1 MIVWMAASQAL
12 AQTPN
17 YSVWSSM
24 AHGERVRAQ
33 ARTAEGKF
41 VAANA
46 AYDLQTDGTFY
57 IGGGDWDHK
66 AGQVRSFVV
75 DQTGKMNLSKEMGA
89 GARAHGHLST
99 FIGMGA
105 GYNAPEPKSPFNG
118 QIAEVIVF
126 DRVLSAADRRAVI
139 DYFLRCHFRGDTAE
153 MPIRGEILRLDS
165 SSFQLADGHLTAW
178 RDQSGLENHAHVRGT
193 APQVVAD
200 ATPAGGAA
208 IAFNGNGYLEIGP
221 NPDAFDGD
229 ERTWFFVFSPSKL
242 SNGRIINSAYSS
254 IEPPT
259 DGNVMP
265 RALTR
270 MRHNNPGLIV
280 DMGVGLWANPLPMD
294 MDGDGELDMI
304 VASMG
309 VPERGIYRFAR
320 SEQSGGEVFMSGER
334 FTAATHNLRASK
346 TIDGKWVVL
355 SPGRVYTG
363 FANSGL
369 SKWKVIDYKPDFYT
383 GRANHWSFFDY
394 DNDGV
399 DDLIIGADDWREY
412 GWDDAYD
419 DNGNWKNGPL
429 RGFVWWVKNSGT
441 NDEPVYGQAQ
451 KVMAGDAPVETYGN
465 PCPSFADFNG
475 DGLPDLICGEFLDK
489 LTYYQNIGTPDSPRF
504 AEGRFI
510 EVDGETYHAELE
522 MIVPVAID
530 WDRDGHTDMIV
541 GEEDGRVGFLRH
553 TGEVRDGMP
562 VFDPPEFFK
571 QVADEIKVGALCT
584 PAATDWDGDG
594 DTDLVVGDTAGF
606 VSLVENLGGTP
617 IKWAAPVRLEA
628 GGEVLRILAG
638 DNGSIQGPAEAK
650 WGYTVAEVADWDG
663 DGLDDLLV
671 NTIVGKIL
679 WYRNVGSP
687 GSPRLAAAQPVR
699 MRRSD
704 PVHNPEWNW
713 WAPSGDD
720 FATQW
725 RTSLQAIDLTG
736 DGVLDM
742 VTLDQDGYLALF
754 ERHEH
759 DGEFFLT
766 APKRIFHVEPG
777 KPAVFNHKHELM
789 AFDRDND
796 GHNDLAVLDERG
808 GRWFFHPV
816 PQENGKRVKLP
827 RYHVDRS
834 GEPALEATAL
844 RLTAGWAGRSGRRKF
859 AFVDWD
865 LDGRLDLMVNS
876 VSVNFLKNVADE
888 PGTFVFRDMGT
899 IDRTRLAGHTT
910 CPEVIDLN
918 ADGVLDIVVGAEDG
932 YIYQMLNPNVRE

>member
-1 MIVWMAASQAL
+1 
-12 AQTPN
+12 
-17 YSVWSSM
+17 M
-24 AHGERVRAQ
+24 AHNGRVRAQ
-33 ARTAEGKF
+33 ARTAEGEF

-75 DQTGKMNLSKEMGA
+75 DESGEMSLATESGA

-118 QIAEVIVF
+118 QVAEVIVF
-126 DRVLSAADRRAVI
+126 NRVLKADERRGVI
-139 DYFLRCHFRGDTAE
+139 DYLLQRHFRGDAVE
-153 MPIRGEILRLDS
+153 IPIQGEVLRLDS
-165 SSFQLADGHLTAW
+165 SSFQFDGGQLVGWQDT
-178 RDQSGLENHAHVRGT
+178 SSLGNHAMVRAT
-193 APQVVAD
+193 APKVVQG
-200 ATPAGGAA
+200 ATPAGGPAVV
-208 IAFNGNGYLEIGP
+208 FDGSGYLEIGP

-229 ERTWFFVFSPSKL
+229 GRTWFFVFSPRKL
-242 SNGRIINSAYSS
+242 SNGRIINSAYRS
-254 IEPPT
+254 IQPPV
-259 DGNVMP
+259 DGGAP
-265 RALTR
+265 PQALTR
-270 MRHNNPGLIV
+270 MRYNNPGLIV

-294 MDGDGELDMI
+294 MDGDGELDMV

-309 VPERGIYRFAR
+309 VPERGVYRFAR
-320 SEQSGGEVFMSGER
+320 SEQGDGKVFKPGER

-346 TIDGKWVVL
+346 TVDGQWVVL
-355 SPGRVYTG
+355 SPGRLYTD

-383 GRANHWSFFDY
+383 GRANHWSLFDY

-419 DNGNWKNGPL
+419 DSGNWKNGPL
-429 RGFVWWVKNSGT
+429 RGFVWWVKNAGT

-451 KVMAGDAPVETYGN
+451 KLMAGDAPVETYGN

-489 LTYYQNIGTPDSPRF
+489 LTYYQNIGTPDLPRF
-504 AEGRFI
+504 AEGRYI

-562 VFDPPEFFK
+562 VFDPPVFFK

-606 VSLVENLGGTP
+606 ISLVENLGGEPTA
-617 IKWAAPVRLEA
+617 WAAPVRLQA
-628 GGEVLRILAG
+628 GGEVLRVLAG

-679 WYRNVGSP
+679 WYRNIGSP

-699 MRRSD
+699 MLRSD
-704 PVHNPEWNW
+704 PAHNPAWNW
-713 WAPSGDD
+713 WTPSGDD

-736 DGVLDM
+736 DGVLDL

-754 ERHEH
+754 ERHER
-759 DGEFFLT
+759 DGEFMLA
-766 APKRIFHVEPG
+766 APKRMFHVEPG
-777 KPAVFNHKHELM
+777 KPAVFNHKHQLM

-796 GHNDLAVLDERG
+796 GRNDLAVLDEQG
-808 GRWFFHPV
+808 GRWFYHPV
-816 PQENGKRVKLP
+816 PQPDGKRVTLP

-834 GEPALEATAL
+834 DQAQLEATAL

-859 AFVDWD
+859 VFADWD

-876 VSVNFLKNVADE
+876 VSVNFMKNVAGE
-888 PGTFVFRDMGT
+888 PGKFVFRDMGA

-918 ADGVLDIVVGAEDG
+918 ADGVMDIVVGAEDG